1 MNLIKQIIN
10 SGVKP
15 TYDGWETQI
24 TRTLN
29 IIGLIAGFNVFISA
43 LVFPMLGIHG
53 FQTIF
58 IVYSFLSPLIIL
70 INRLAG
76 YHVAAHLFYFISAV
90 LMFFLAAK
98 MGIDS
103 YILVFFFPLILSTI
117 LLLGRKE
124 TFVHLV
130 ISLLYFVV
138 CLVAVIYAFA
148 YDLLKIQ
155 FSPELF
161 NTLRLYVISLGIF
174 SSILIVVIITH
185 GNLKRE
191 NQIKKMLKEKEILL
205 AEVYHRVKNN
215 MNIVTSL
222 LNLRKNLSE
231 SEEVKTALESCRQR
245 VYAMSLVHEK
255 FFKQDNLAGI
265 QFDIYA
271 KELVRAISATFDS
284 KNETVCTL
292 RADAVQLSVDQA
304 IPCGLIL
311 NEIITNSFKHGQ
323 PQTGRQ
329 EINIEITL
337 TKNRVQLNIRDN
349 GPGFDPNVIKFSES
363 SMGIELIHSLCDQL
377 DASCEYKSDK
387 GSHFVIVFKKRK

>member
-1 MNLIKQIIN
+1 M
-10 SGVKP
+10 KP
-15 TYDGWETQI
+15 TYEGWETQI

-29 IIGLIAGFNVFISA
+29 LIGLIAGFNVFISA
-43 LVFPMLGIHG
+43 LIFPILGIYG

-58 IVYSFLSPLIIL
+58 IVYSFLSPLIIV
-70 INRLAG
+70 INRFAG
-76 YHVAAHLFYFISAV
+76 YRAATHIFYMVSAV
-90 LMFFLAAK
+90 LMFFLTAK

-130 ISLLYFVV
+130 ISLLYFVF
-138 CLVAVIYAFA
+138 CLIGIVYAFA

-155 FSPELF
+155 FTPELF
-161 NTLRLYVISLGIF
+161 ETLRLYVISLGIF
-174 SSILIVVIITH
+174 SSIIMVVIITH

-222 LNLRKNLSE
+222 LNLRKNMSE

-255 FFKQDNLAGI
+255 FFKQDNLTGI

-271 KELVRAISATFDS
+271 KELVRAISATFDN

-292 RADAVQLSVDQA
+292 QADSVQLSVDQA

-323 PQTGRQ
+323 PLTGRQ

-337 TKNRVQLNIRDN
+337 NKKVVRLSVKDN
-349 GPGFDPNVIKFSES
+349 GQGFDPSTKKFSES

-377 DASCEYKSDK
+377 DATCEYKADK
-387 GSHFVIVFKKRK
+387 GSHFVISFKKNK